1 VKNADAPDV
10 PAPVSVAVVN
20 PTNAPTTRIEEA
32 VAELA
37 SLVTNI
43 EARLA
48 RTPVPAVTT
57 PLTPHLRRSPSMR
70 RRFDESGNR

>member
-1 VKNADAPDV
+1 MKNADAQGA
-10 PAPVSVAVVN
+10 PATVTVAVAN
-20 PTNAPTTRIEEA
+20 PTDAPTTRIEEA

-48 RTPVPAVTT
+48 RTPVPAETS
-57 PLTPHLRRSPSMR
+57 PLTPHLRRSPAMP
-70 RRFDESGNR
+70 RRFD

>member
-1 VKNADAPDV
+1 MKNADAQD
-10 PAPVSVAVVN
+10 ALAIVSVAVAD

-32 VAELA
+32 IAELA
-37 SLVTNI
+37 LLVTNI

-57 PLTPHLRRSPSMR
+57 PLTPHLRRSPSMPK
-70 RRFDESGNR
+70 RFD

>member
-1 VKNADAPDV
+1 MKNADAHDA
-10 PAPVSVAVVN
+10 PATATVAVAN
-20 PTNAPTTRIEEA
+20 PTNAPTTNIEEA

-48 RTPVPAVTT
+48 RTPVPAETS
-57 PLTPHLRRSPSMR
+57 PLTRHLRRSPAMP
-70 RRFDESGNR
+70 RRFD